1 MMIKWAYDV
10 LLHAIASKSK
20 SDINWNPSVWI
31 KKMLNRSFLW
41 NSLQIFC
48 ESTAAEGAKKIEFLA
63 DASAKGGGG
72 CILICFSS
80 QKNKNA

>member
-48 ESTAAEGAKKIEFLA
+48 ESTVAEGAKKIAFLA

-72 CILICFSS
+72 VY
-80 QKNKNA
+80 